1 MVHTFK
7 IGGHRIAYDSVSG
20 YMLPLSELTYKML
33 DYITLPMP
41 EECSSAL
48 RYDLAKFD
56 SADIRKEYN
65 RVYELYRE
73 GKLFAQDNEENG
85 DYNGAVIMLGETV
98 VNRDCSGLM
107 ETVEKLA
114 EENKDCTL
122 RIKSATAADS
132 AFSAVDVA
140 KLDKLFTELAKLQ
153 IHRTKA
159 GDTSVNIFTKVDAVC
174 HNDEACKF
182 CWAKKLCSQNVP
194 GAVVCELEKKRIE
207 CTMAVEAKA

>member
-48 RYDLAKFD
+48 RYDLAKYD
-56 SADIRKEYN
+56 SADIRNEYK
-65 RVYELYRE
+65 RVYELYRD
-73 GKLFAQDNEENG
+73 GKLFAPDNAEDGE
-85 DYNGAVIMLGETV
+85 YNGAVIMLGDTV
-98 VNRDCSGLM
+98 VNRDNPGLM
-107 ETVEKLA
+107 EAVEKLA
-114 EENKDCTL
+114 AANKDCTI
-122 RIKSATAADS
+122 RIQSATAADS
-132 AFSAVDVA
+132 AFSAMDVA
-140 KLDKLFTELAKLQ
+140 KLDKVFTELAKLQ
-153 IHRTKA
+153 IHRSKA
-159 GDTSVNIFTKVDAVC
+159 GDTSVKAFTKVDAVC
-174 HNDEACKF
+174 HTDETCKF